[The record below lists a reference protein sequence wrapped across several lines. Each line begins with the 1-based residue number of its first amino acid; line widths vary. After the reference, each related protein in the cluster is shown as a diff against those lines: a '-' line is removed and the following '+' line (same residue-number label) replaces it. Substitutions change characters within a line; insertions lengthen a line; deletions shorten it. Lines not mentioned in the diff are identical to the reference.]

1 MFVSVAAF
9 ELRLLLRSP
18 VFWIG
23 FAIFF
28 LLAFG
33 SITVDGIQ
41 IGAGGNVRLNAPY
54 AIAQT
59 LAIMCVFGIFVATA
73 FVAGAVI
80 RDDETGFAPLVR
92 STRVGKPAYVLGR
105 FVGASAAALLV
116 MASVPLGMALGA
128 LMPWLDPQRIG
139 PNEPLHYLTAYVVFV
154 VPTMLVVCAAF
165 FALATATRSLM
176 WTYIGAV
183 AALVGFFVSRALLRD
198 PALDGVSAWTDPF
211 GLSALSLA
219 TKYWT
224 AAERNTLLPPLQGVL
239 LGSRLLWLGVAGA
252 LLALAY
258 AVFRMDGA
266 PLLRRRGRPG
276 VAAAP
281 ADAEAAAVAPAALP
295 APRPEAARGAQF
307 LALARFDARFV
318 FRSPAFFVLLAI
330 GVLNAW
336 GGLWYAGELDGTE
349 VYPATRLMVQA
360 LEGSFTIIP
369 IIIAVFYAGELV
381 WRDRELRVDALL
393 RALPGSPAVRLAAR
407 TAGVLCGLLLLPTV
421 LWALAA
427 VLPLLRGGTSAPMCA
442 ARWLLGVSAPQCAA
456 LLLLSLLVQLVVR
469 RLRGSKTVAH
479 FLVIGAWVAAIALGA
494 RGLAVPW
501 SGYGVC

>member
-1 MFVSVAAF
+1 MFASVAAF

-23 FAIFF
+23 FAIFL

-59 LAIMCVFGIFVATA
+59 LAVMGVFGIFVATA

-116 MASVPLGMALGA
+116 MTSVPLGMALGA

-139 PNEPLHYLTAYVVFV
+139 PIEPLHYLTAYAVFV

-183 AALVGFFVSRALLRD
+183 AGLGGFIVSRAFLRD
-198 PALDGVSAWTDPF
+198 PALDTVSAWTDPF

-252 LLALAY
+252 LLLLAY
-258 AVFRMDGA
+258 GLFRMDGA
-266 PLLRRRGRPG
+266 PLLRRRARPG
-276 VAAAP
+276 AAAAP
-281 ADAEAAAVAPAALP
+281 
-295 APRPEAARGAQF
+295 
-307 LALARFDARFV
+307 
-318 FRSPAFFVLLAI
+318 
-330 GVLNAW
+330 
-336 GGLWYAGELDGTE
+336 
-349 VYPATRLMVQA
+349 
-360 LEGSFTIIP
+360 
-369 IIIAVFYAGELV
+369 
-381 WRDRELRVDALL
+381 
-393 RALPGSPAVRLAAR
+393 
-407 TAGVLCGLLLLPTV
+407 
-421 LWALAA
+421 
-427 VLPLLRGGTSAPMCA
+427 SA
-442 ARWLLGVSAPQCAA
+442 
-456 LLLLSLLVQLVVR
+456 
-469 RLRGSKTVAH
+469 
-479 FLVIGAWVAAIALGA
+479 
-494 RGLAVPW
+494 
-501 SGYGVC
+501 